1 MVEVHSGVGALND
14 DVTCL
19 RVVMWRFAEMVE
31 VHSGVG
37 ALNDDVQQMRSEM
50 GTIKESLI
58 QRFNSL
64 KYRTN
69 GLTTPPSGG
78 SGVSYKKSF
87 RRAQA
92 AELRV

>member
-1 MVEVHSGVGALND
+1 
-14 DVTCL
+14 
-19 RVVMWRFAEMVE
+19 MVE

-50 GTIKESLI
+50 GTIKESLM

-69 GLTTPPSGG
+69 GLTTPPSGSGGG
-78 SGVSYKKSF
+78 SVSYKKSF